1 MLLRDV
7 FGYKTRVRILLA
19 VLLICTDSFRLEDF
33 LMAFL
38 FFFILRGVIL
48 SLFRICRAIFGG
60 CAGIGKVFFW
70 TDRPFI
76 VLFLGG
82 HFEPLGALLGYFGD
96 LGGYEHFW
104 GNYSHTQITFIL

>member
-60 CAGIGKVFFW
+60 CAGIGKVFFGQI
-70 TDRPFI
+70 DLL
-76 VLFLGG
+76 LFCFWGVILS
-82 HFEPLGALLGYFGD
+82 LLGHCWAILGIWVGMSIFG
-96 LGGYEHFW
+96 GIIHI
-104 GNYSHTQITFIL
+104 HR